1 MFIEIMAHIVTI
13 EYIIMEKYNIS
24 NKTMKEWIKENREDI
39 KEQLKKE
46 GENMKDFE
54 KEYKEMEQQVERCQ
68 NLITAI
74 IMALVIMILLVSYQL
89 GLYLKELETKQENIR
104 KLSIENED
112 LKEQI
117 YVLQMKGDN

>member
-1 MFIEIMAHIVTI
+1 M
-13 EYIIMEKYNIS
+13 
-24 NKTMKEWIKENREDI
+24 R
-39 KEQLKKE
+39 
-46 GENMKDFE
+46 DFE
-54 KEYKEMEQQVERCQ
+54 KEYKDIEQQVERCQ

-74 IMALVIMILLVSYQL
+74 IMALAIMILLVSYQL
-89 GLYLKELETKQENIR
+89 GLYLKELEDKQENIR

>member
-1 MFIEIMAHIVTI
+1 MNKRDLIDSIVIILIVCILTI
-13 EYIIMEKYNIS
+13 WNGVLKAKNDL
-24 NKTMKEWIKENREDI
+24 KQNRINE
-39 KEQLKKE
+39 L
-46 GENMKDFE
+46 
-54 KEYKEMEQQVERCQ
+54 EQQVERCR

-74 IMALVIMILLVSYQL
+74 IMILTIMILLVSYQL

>member
-1 MFIEIMAHIVTI
+1 M
-13 EYIIMEKYNIS
+13 
-24 NKTMKEWIKENREDI
+24 R
-39 KEQLKKE
+39 
-46 GENMKDFE
+46 DFE
-54 KEYKEMEQQVERCQ
+54 KEYKEMEQQAERGQ

-74 IMALVIMILLVSYQL
+74 IMVLVIMILLVSYQL
-89 GLYLKELETKQENIR
+89 GLYLKELEAKQENIR

>member
-1 MFIEIMAHIVTI
+1 M
-13 EYIIMEKYNIS
+13 
-24 NKTMKEWIKENREDI
+24 R
-39 KEQLKKE
+39 
-46 GENMKDFE
+46 DFE
-54 KEYKEMEQQVERCQ
+54 KEYKDMEQQVERCQ

-74 IMALVIMILLVSYQL
+74 IMILSIMILLVSYQL
-89 GLYLKELETKQENIR
+89 GLYLKELESKQENIR

>member
-1 MFIEIMAHIVTI
+1 M
-13 EYIIMEKYNIS
+13 
-24 NKTMKEWIKENREDI
+24 R
-39 KEQLKKE
+39 
-46 GENMKDFE
+46 DFE
-54 KEYKEMEQQVERCQ
+54 KEYKDIEQQVERSQ

-74 IMALVIMILLVSYQL
+74 IMALAIMILLVSYQL
-89 GLYLKELETKQENIR
+89 GLYLKELESKQENIR

>member
-1 MFIEIMAHIVTI
+1 M
-13 EYIIMEKYNIS
+13 
-24 NKTMKEWIKENREDI
+24 R
-39 KEQLKKE
+39 
-46 GENMKDFE
+46 DFE
-54 KEYKEMEQQVERCQ
+54 KEYKDIEQQVERSQ

-74 IMALVIMILLVSYQL
+74 IMALAIMILIVSYQL

>member
-1 MFIEIMAHIVTI
+1 M
-13 EYIIMEKYNIS
+13 
-24 NKTMKEWIKENREDI
+24 R
-39 KEQLKKE
+39 
-46 GENMKDFE
+46 DFE
-54 KEYKEMEQQVERCQ
+54 KEYKDIEQQVERGQ

-74 IMALVIMILLVSYQL
+74 IMALAIMILLVSYQL
-89 GLYLKELETKQENIR
+89 GLYLKELESKQENIR

>member
-1 MFIEIMAHIVTI
+1 M
-13 EYIIMEKYNIS
+13 
-24 NKTMKEWIKENREDI
+24 R
-39 KEQLKKE
+39 
-46 GENMKDFE
+46 DFE

-74 IMALVIMILLVSYQL
+74 IMILTIMILLVSYQL
-89 GLYLKELETKQENIR
+89 GLYLKELEDKQENIR

-117 YVLQMKGDN
+117 YVLQLKQKNT

>member
-1 MFIEIMAHIVTI
+1 M
-13 EYIIMEKYNIS
+13 
-24 NKTMKEWIKENREDI
+24 R
-39 KEQLKKE
+39 
-46 GENMKDFE
+46 DFE
-54 KEYKEMEQQVERCQ
+54 KEYKDIEQQVERSQ

-74 IMALVIMILLVSYQL
+74 IMALAIMILLVSYQL

>member
-1 MFIEIMAHIVTI
+1 
-13 EYIIMEKYNIS
+13 
-24 NKTMKEWIKENREDI
+24 
-39 KEQLKKE
+39 
-46 GENMKDFE
+46 
-54 KEYKEMEQQVERCQ
+54 
-68 NLITAI
+68 
-74 IMALVIMILLVSYQL
+74 MILLVSYQL

>member
-1 MFIEIMAHIVTI
+1 M
-13 EYIIMEKYNIS
+13 
-24 NKTMKEWIKENREDI
+24 R
-39 KEQLKKE
+39 
-46 GENMKDFE
+46 DFE

-74 IMALVIMILLVSYQL
+74 IMILAIMILLVSYQL
-89 GLYLKELETKQENIR
+89 GLYLKELEAKQENIR
-104 KLSIENED
+104 KMSIENED